1 MSSKAFNGDWQA
13 WAAMA
18 PDLSKQE
25 RALRDRFVDEYLVDY
40 SPLNAARRVGFSN
53 AFAKEYAERF
63 MTEPY
68 VRQRI
73 KQLETSGQVDEE
85 DLEEY
90 NKKRIRAQLMREA
103 HDQFSTG
110 SARVAA
116 LGKLMSMYGMDAPTR
131 ITQEIEHRGGVMM
144 VPAIASLDDWERTA
158 MAQQTKLSEAAQ
170 SDIH

>member
-1 MSSKAFNGDWQA
+1 
-13 WAAMA
+13 MA
-18 PDLSKQE
+18 PELTEQE

-53 AFAKEYAERF
+53 AFAEEYSKRF

-73 KQLETSGQVDEE
+73 KKLETSSTVDED

-110 SARVAA
+110 AARVAA

-131 ITQEIEHRGGVMM
+131 IQQEIEHRGGVMR

-158 MAQQTKLSEAAQ
+158 MAQQTALTESARG
-170 SDIH
+170 DIH